1 MTSPD
6 DAALSRSP
14 SVAAADD
21 GLTFDAA
28 LAELERIVAALEA
41 GGAPLETTLELYER
55 AVALES
61 RCSALL
67 AEARLRMERLV
78 ERSGGRLETVAIEDR
93 AATEPGA

>member
-1 MTSPD
+1 MTNPD
-6 DAALSRSP
+6 DATLSRSP
-14 SVAAADD
+14 AAAAADD

-78 ERSGGRLETVAIEDR
+78 ERSGGRLESAAIEDR
-93 AATEPGA
+93 AATEPGS